1 MLDFCCRFAKVGQQA
16 KDVSHMLSDNCI
28 VDNSAFGCQ
37 VFFVNLTKTPMPV
50 LDRPSAGATAEP
62 VRARR
67 PRGLVMEIVDSLG
80 DNIRSGRIHPGEKL
94 PTEAEIMVRFD
105 VSRTV
110 VREAL
115 SKLQA
120 SGLVETRHG
129 IGTFV
134 SPRDMS
140 GNFKISAQ
148 DFATVAD
155 VIAVLELRISLE
167 TEAAGLA
174 AQRRTD
180 ANLDAMQAALRAF
193 QSSIEM
199 DSDAVP
205 SDFQFHMEVARATGN
220 QHFADLMTYLG
231 AMIIPRTRVNTP
243 QHAPEGRLNYLQRV
257 NSEHESIYVA
267 IRNRDADAARA
278 AMRTHLS
285 NSRERL
291 RRQTLVTE
299 GSQPSV

>member
-1 MLDFCCRFAKVGQQA
+1 
-16 KDVSHMLSDNCI
+16 MLSDNCNFQP
-28 VDNSAFGCQ
+28 VSFAVKGFSKDT
-37 VFFVNLTKTPMPV
+37 VKTPGSSPHR
-50 LDRPSAGATAEP
+50 LGAQTPDPASL
-62 VRARR
+62 RRR
-67 PRGLVMEIVDSLG
+67 PRGLVLEIVDALEHEIRTGHLLVG
-80 DNIRSGRIHPGEKL
+80 DKL
-94 PTEAEIMVRFD
+94 PTEAEIMTRFD

-115 SKLQA
+115 SGLQA
-120 SGLVETRHG
+120 AGLVQTRHG

-134 SPRDMS
+134 RTPEPA
-140 GNFKISAQ
+140 GNYRISSQ

-180 ANLDAMQAALRAF
+180 AQLAAMQGALDAF
-193 QSSIEM
+193 QRSIQQ

-205 SDFQFHMEVARATGN
+205 ADFEFHMEVARATGN
-220 QHFADLMTYLG
+220 RHFADLMTYLG
-231 AMIIPRTRVNTP
+231 TMIIPRTRVSTP
-243 QHAPEGRLNYLQRV
+243 QHAPDGRLVYLQRV
-257 NSEHESIYVA
+257 NDEHERILAA
-267 IRNRDADAARA
+267 IRDRDADAARA

-291 RRQTLVTE
+291 QRTQSPDAEAPT
-299 GSQPSV
+299 PPI

>member
-1 MLDFCCRFAKVGQQA
+1 MEPRKT
-16 KDVSHMLSDNCI
+16 LSPAPDGI
-28 VDNSAFGCQ
+28 RAG
-37 VFFVNLTKTPMPV
+37 TEPM
-50 LDRPSAGATAEP
+50 RK
-62 VRARR
+62 RR
-67 PRGLVMEIVDSLG
+67 PRGLVPEIVEELG
-80 DNIRSGRIHPGEKL
+80 GDIRAGKLPVGGKL
-94 PTEAEIMVRFD
+94 PTEAEIMTRFD

-115 SKLQA
+115 SRLQA
-120 SGLVETRHG
+120 WGLVETRHG

-134 SPRDMS
+134 NERDLS
-140 GNFKISAQ
+140 GNFKISSQ

-174 AQRRTD
+174 AQRRTS
-180 ANLDAMQAALRAF
+180 ANLDAMQAALQAF
-193 QSSIEM
+193 QSSIEQ

-205 SDFQFHMEVARATGN
+205 PDFQFHMEVARATGN

-231 AMIIPRTRVNTP
+231 SMIIPRTRVNTP
-243 QHAPEGRLNYLQRV
+243 QNAPEGRLSYLQRV
-257 NSEHESIYVA
+257 NGEHENIFAA
-267 IRNRDADAARA
+267 IRNQDSDAARA

-291 RRQTLVTE
+291 RKAQLPVTQT
-299 GSQPSV
+299 SDHSR

>member
-1 MLDFCCRFAKVGQQA
+1 MEPK
-16 KDVSHMLSDNCI
+16 
-28 VDNSAFGCQ
+28 
-37 VFFVNLTKTPMPV
+37 
-50 LDRPSAGATAEP
+50 PSSPLIDEAP
-62 VRARR
+62 RMRR
-67 PRGLVMEIVDSLG
+67 PRGLVTEIVESLAASIKEGQLQPG
-80 DNIRSGRIHPGEKL
+80 DKL

-110 VREAL
+110 VRESI

-134 SPRDMS
+134 IQHRES
-140 GNFKISAQ
+140 GNFRIAAA

-155 VIAVLELRISLE
+155 VISVLELRISLE

-174 AQRRTD
+174 AQRRSTE
-180 ANLDAMQAALRAF
+180 NLEAMAKALRAF
-193 QSSIEM
+193 QDSIHA

-205 SDFQFHMEVARATGN
+205 PDFQFHMEVARATGN
-220 QHFADLMTYLG
+220 RHFADLMTYLG
-231 AMIIPRTRVNTP
+231 TMIIPRTRVNTP
-243 QHAPEGRLNYLQRV
+243 QSAPEGRLNYLQRV
-257 NSEHESIYVA
+257 NGEHENIYNA
-267 IRNRDADAARA
+267 IRNQDAEAARA

-291 RRQTLVTE
+291 RKGQNTE
-299 GSQPSV
+299 PTPVR

>member
-1 MLDFCCRFAKVGQQA
+1 
-16 KDVSHMLSDNCI
+16 
-28 VDNSAFGCQ
+28 
-37 VFFVNLTKTPMPV
+37 MPRV
-50 LDRPSAGATAEP
+50 ADSPSRGSTEP
-62 VRARR
+62 ARLRR
-67 PRGLVMEIVDSLG
+67 PRGLVMEIVAGLTDDIRAGGTQPG
-80 DNIRSGRIHPGEKL
+80 DKL

-120 SGLVETRHG
+120 AGLVETRHG

-134 SPRDMS
+134 RQRDLS

-174 AQRRTD
+174 AQRRTR
-180 ANLDAMQAALRAF
+180 ANLEAMQAALEAF
-193 QSSIEM
+193 QSSIEQ

-205 SDFQFHMEVARATGN
+205 PDFQFHVEVARATGN

-243 QHAPEGRLNYLQRV
+243 KNAPEGRLSYLQRV
-257 NSEHESIYVA
+257 NSEHERIYAA
-267 IRNRDADAARA
+267 IRDQDADAARA

-285 NSRERL
+285 NSRDRL
-291 RRQTLVTE
+291 RKTQTPDGAQTQGLRRFNGKT
-299 GSQPSV
+299 